1 MLNLRKFSHT
11 SPKLCYLH
19 LCNSLT
25 IKCPLFRQGRKNW
38 WEKLVKQNTM
48 LICYKKKLWEIFNYV
63 WARLVDLLLVYPSLV
78 CLCLILILLMRCL
91 GWMNFWIKA
100 WEIAKRS
107 SFFHWGPGQLLNLT
121 RDERILKVHN
131 KFDVGFN
138 WVHPTEVR
146 STNTFYS
153 CEAYR

>member
-63 WARLVDLLLVYPSLV
+63 WARLVDLLLVYRHCMSVLNSYFADAMSW
-78 CLCLILILLMRCL
+78 L
-91 GWMNFWIKA
+91 N
-100 WEIAKRS
+100 E
-107 SFFHWGPGQLLNLT
+107 LLNQSVGNRETQFFFFTEAQVSHWTWHETNELT
-121 RDERILKVHN
+121 GRTCWWIYIRCFRDSAFELN
-131 KFDVGFN
+131 LFG
-138 WVHPTEVR
+138 
-146 STNTFYS
+146 ST
-153 CEAYR
+153 